1 MNKGKSLSKV
11 KATDS
16 GVRSSVFDPGWVHG
30 IGCYN
35 FISEMREIR
44 GLLLRPRRASRESL
58 PPNPVSDTL

>member
-1 MNKGKSLSKV
+1 MNKDKSLSKV
-11 KATDS
+11 KADDS
-16 GVRSSVFDPGWVHG
+16 DWIHK

-35 FISEMREIR
+35 FILEMREIR